1 MVLCLKKEKEKEKEK
16 EKTVVKKANNDCT
29 SCSGF

>member
-1 MVLCLKKEKEKEKEK
+1 MVLCLKKEKEKEK

-29 SCSGF
+29 SCSGL

>member
-29 SCSGF
+29 SCSGL

>member
-1 MVLCLKKEKEKEKEK
+1 MVLCLKKEKEK

-29 SCSGF
+29 SCSGL